1 MQMLANKQQ
10 GIINTYKGFSSFDFY
25 KNLKLDEELEQL
37 IQLEDLNSNHK
48 FKIAVVGEFNTGKST
63 LINSLIG
70 KNILPTGILPT
81 TNQVVTLENTDE
93 QESIKKSNE
102 IYPLNDENIKVS
114 NKYGS
119 NFEIKAHFEQM
130 KNFIFLDTAG
140 TNDYTKLSDEIVFD
154 LIGEVD
160 IVLFIMDSMQVL
172 SESEFKFL
180 SKLIRKKDINKFLF
194 VINKV
199 DLKSD
204 EEKIELVEHIIDKL
218 SAKEDLIEQ
227 NILKNQIFLYSAINA
242 IEDIENSKKLVDNIN
257 KFTLNKY
264 DSLKQETILRQISNI
279 LQNSFIK
286 LNVLLETLN
295 GQNKEYEENL
305 KQIDEEI
312 EKFKNTIKENIET
325 FEKDFIQSKHNFISN
340 VKQSFI
346 NIKTILKEEILSMS
360 TKELS
365 EQRYIEI
372 RARKL
377 IEDYITENSNTFF
390 EELNNNF
397 TSFNT
402 NTKYIFKETQ
412 LVINNLSTNTKSS
425 YVVKGIA
432 IAVTG
437 ALAISYAPVVLTVS
451 GVGATLFA
459 GLTVASIKFP
469 LLLPF
474 VAMFSTFAV
483 TLGQTLLSVGK
494 MAFNA
499 GSWGVNKV
507 SSFAEKAELEIV
519 KKQYIS
525 SIDKVLETLENQIVR
540 DIRNTHQAKDYLE
553 TFIKDKFPQK
563 KELEDKIKLSQE
575 NISFEI
581 NKIDDEKEKIVAF
594 IENCNNIIKKENI

>member
-305 KQIDEEI
+305 KKIDEEI

-402 NTKYIFKETQ
+402 NTK
-412 LVINNLSTNTKSS
+412 
-425 YVVKGIA
+425 G
-432 IAVTG
+432 
-437 ALAISYAPVVLTVS
+437 VS
-451 GVGATLFA
+451 
-459 GLTVASIKFP
+459 I
-469 LLLPF
+469 
-474 VAMFSTFAV
+474 
-483 TLGQTLLSVGK
+483 
-494 MAFNA
+494 
-499 GSWGVNKV
+499 
-507 SSFAEKAELEIV
+507 
-519 KKQYIS
+519 
-525 SIDKVLETLENQIVR
+525 
-540 DIRNTHQAKDYLE
+540 
-553 TFIKDKFPQK
+553 
-563 KELEDKIKLSQE
+563 
-575 NISFEI
+575 
-581 NKIDDEKEKIVAF
+581 
-594 IENCNNIIKKENI
+594 